1 MPVPRYDYDYDF
13 DFINLN
19 SKVFD
24 NYAVTVQIQDD
35 QYVIQLFDT
44 AGQEDYDRWARSVSS
59 EIFSL
64 QVTFDRLPQHRRV
77 LGLLQHHQPRLVRQR
92 EGEVGSGDQGI
103 VGKSVKI
110 STITM
115 DQGIVGKIVKK

>member
-1 MPVPRYDYDYDF
+1 MDSMS
-13 DFINLN
+13 LN
-19 SKVFD
+19 SV
-24 NYAVTVQIQDD
+24 
-35 QYVIQLFDT
+35 
-44 AGQEDYDRWARSVSS
+44 
-59 EIFSL
+59 IFSL
-64 QVTFDRLPQHRRV
+64 QVAFDRLPQHRRV

-115 DQGIVGKIVKK
+115 DQGIVGKSIKIAQ